1 MHFSF
6 WEKAGFAVLVTAWV
20 VWGTHKVG
28 DILVHA
34 DELQENAY
42 KIEVAD
48 SGDAKGDAAG
58 AAPEAPESAVVLLAS
73 ASVDDG
79 AKVFKKCAGCHSDD
93 KGGATKVGPNLW
105 NVVGADMGHHEG
117 FAYSDALM
125 AVGGKWTYEDLDH
138 FLASPKAFAKGTK
151 MTFAGL
157 KKASDRAAVI
167 LYLRGQNDNPPP
179 LP

>member
-34 DELQENAY
+34 DELHENAY

-48 SGDAKGDAAG
+48 SGDAKAAES
-58 AAPEAPESAVVLLAS
+58 AAPEVQESAIELLAS
-73 ASVDDG
+73 ASTDAG

-93 KGGATKVGPNLW
+93 KGGANKVGPNLW
-105 NVVGADMGHHEG
+105 NVVGADKGHHPD
-117 FAYSDALM
+117 FAYSDALKGL
-125 AVGGKWTYEDLDH
+125 GGKWTYEDLDH
-138 FLASPKAFAKGTK
+138 FLTSPKAFAKGTK

-167 LYLRGQNDNPPP
+167 LFLRSQNDNPPP